1 MAKPET
7 QIETQNNILL
17 DNHLPE
23 IGVQAMRDEIME
35 GLTDAPRRIP
45 SKHFYDKEGSVLFEE
60 ITRLPEYYLS
70 RTEKEILSSLWN
82 KLDIDARNLHV
93 IELGSGDCSKIELLL
108 RRMPKDALNTVV
120 YHPVDIS
127 SNALKKSANKL
138 TQQFPKLKVHGLVA
152 DFMHQIHL
160 LPTCGKR
167 LFCFFGSTIGNF
179 NINEINAL
187 MKKLGN
193 AMETGDQ
200 LLLGLDMIKNTDV
213 LENAYND
220 KQGVTARFNKNILK
234 VVNELLEADFN
245 PGLFDH
251 RAFYNKEK
259 HRIEMH
265 LVALEDMM
273 VTCGFNN
280 SKIEIKA
287 GENIH
292 TENSHK
298 FDRYHIHNM
307 GKMAGL
313 SVGQIF
319 TDPGQWFSLVL
330 YSKQALCKNSSKR
343 I

>member
-1 MAKPET
+1 MTKPET
-7 QIETQNNILL
+7 QIETQNKILF

-23 IGVQAMRDEIME
+23 IGVQAMREEVME
-35 GLTDAPRRIP
+35 GLKDLPRRIP
-45 SKHFYDKEGSVLFEE
+45 SKYFYNKEGSVLFEE

-70 RTEKEILSSLWN
+70 RTEKEIMSSLWN
-82 KLDIDARNLHV
+82 KLDIDPHNMSI

-108 RRMPKDALNTVV
+108 REMPKDALSTVT

-127 SNALKKSANKL
+127 SNALKESARKL
-138 TQQFPKLKVHGLVA
+138 TQHFPVLRVRGVLA
-152 DFMHQIHL
+152 DFVHQIHL
-160 LPTCGKR
+160 LPQANKK
-167 LFCFFGSTIGNF
+167 LFCFFGSTIGNL
-179 NINEINAL
+179 NINEINAF
-187 MKKLGN
+187 MGEIGSVMVN
-193 AMETGDQ
+193 GDH
-200 LLLGLDMIKNTDV
+200 LLLGLDMIKEMEI
-213 LENAYND
+213 LEAAYND
-220 KQGVTARFNKNILK
+220 KQGVTARFNKNILN

-251 RAFYNKEK
+251 RAFYNKK
-259 HRIEMH
+259 HNRIEMH
-265 LVALEDMM
+265 LLAREDMK

-280 SKIEIKA
+280 STIEIKG

-298 FDRYHIHNM
+298 FDQDHIYNM

-330 YSKQALCKNSSKR
+330 FSKQAVMK
-343 I
+343 

>member
-1 MAKPET
+1 MTKS
-7 QIETQNNILL
+7 ETQNKILL

-23 IGVQAMRDEIME
+23 IGVRAMRDEVMKS
-35 GLTDAPRRIP
+35 LTDTPCRIP
-45 SKHFYDKEGSVLFEE
+45 SKYFYDKEGSFLFEE

-70 RTEKEILSSLWN
+70 RTEKEILSSLWD
-82 KLDIDARNLHV
+82 KLDIDPHNLNI
-93 IELGSGDCSKIELLL
+93 IELGSGDSSKMELLL
-108 RRMPKDALNTVV
+108 RRMPKEAFNTVV

-127 SNALKKSANKL
+127 SNALKESASKL
-138 TQQFPKLKVHGLVA
+138 TRQFPGLKVHGLVA

-160 LPTCGKR
+160 LPPDGKR

-179 NINEINAL
+179 NKNEINAL

-251 RAFYNKEK
+251 RAFYKKK
-259 HRIEMH
+259 HNRIEMH
-265 LVALEDMM
+265 LLAREDMK
-273 VTCGFNN
+273 VTLGFNN
-280 SKIEIKA
+280 STI
-287 GENIH
+287 N
-292 TENSHK
+292 
-298 FDRYHIHNM
+298 
-307 GKMAGL
+307 
-313 SVGQIF
+313 V
-319 TDPGQWFSLVL
+319 V
-330 YSKQALCKNSSKR
+330 
-343 I
+343 